1 VKRVLLLACMTLC
14 ACRGSEAS
22 SGPAG
27 AGSAAPSGSAQPTG
41 PAASAHVV
49 LTVSKEFFGQ
59 DKVELKGPAFLDI
72 SGQPDDLDYELRIFN
87 AGARDASCDT
97 RLGFG
102 VPIGG
107 DGFALRLQN
116 DRLSPGKKHFR
127 GKPATLD
134 GVRWTLYWPK
144 NGKTT
149 NSGNGAA
156 TSAVKVRFSAFGDG
170 TAQGEVLGKL
180 GEGDEE
186 TIRGTFTARICK
198 KPEAPPAPQGSAA
211 P

>member
-1 VKRVLLLACMTLC
+1 M
-14 ACRGSEAS
+14 
-22 SGPAG
+22 
-27 AGSAAPSGSAQPTG
+27 
-41 PAASAHVV
+41 
-49 LTVSKEFFGQ
+49 LTVSKEFFGR
-59 DKVELKGPAFLDI
+59 DEVELRGPAFLDI
-72 SGQPDDLDYELRIFN
+72 SDVSGQPNDLDYELRIFD
-87 AGARDASCDT
+87 AGARDARCDT
-97 RLGFG
+97 PLGFG
-102 VPIGG
+102 IPIGG

-127 GKPATLD
+127 GKPAALD

-186 TIRGTFTARICK
+186 TIRGTFTARICE
-198 KPEAPPAPQGSAA
+198 KPDAPPAPRGSAA